1 MIVTVYELMV
11 GSGKIN
17 SKQKCYKENLMK
29 RYSLTW
35 KREIQGEEENCQVIG
50 GGRGGGFLEV
60 PAHYEATVQRPPPPF
75 CPTVLTLS
83 PTPQLPPS
91 HFCKAI
97 CLNLK
102 FCFFSTVTIPAHITS
117 SKHSARREQM
127 LTMSRQTQNFEKS
140 QSVNVYRYCVPYMYN
155 IHKHTVCHIS

>member
-1 MIVTVYELMV
+1 MLYNIHVSLYATGYFYMIVTVYELMV

-60 PAHYEATVQRPPPPF
+60 PAH
-75 CPTVLTLS
+75 
-83 PTPQLPPS
+83 
-91 HFCKAI
+91 
-97 CLNLK
+97 
-102 FCFFSTVTIPAHITS
+102 
-117 SKHSARREQM
+117 
-127 LTMSRQTQNFEKS
+127 
-140 QSVNVYRYCVPYMYN
+140 
-155 IHKHTVCHIS
+155 